1 MKSGV
6 EVEGG
11 GGGWQG
17 EGARERERE
26 DCRVLDKWMAGHR
39 KGR

>member
-6 EVEGG
+6 EVEGGGG

-17 EGARERERE
+17 EGARERE
-26 DCRVLDKWMAGHR
+26 DCRVLDKWMAGRR